1 MRKLTV
7 MVMVINTTKRNSS
20 NCLRKGKHRRIG
32 KEENFNE
39 KKALLMILLI

>member
-7 MVMVINTTKRNSS
+7 MMVVMNATKRNSS
-20 NCLRKGKHRRIG
+20 NCLRKGKHRTIG
-32 KEENFNE
+32 KEENFNG